1 MGSTHI
7 LSPVLYPPKG
17 YPPPPT
23 QFSAHN
29 CGSTVGGKGFTFISK
44 AFTLRSHRVRTH
56 YSLTSL

>member
-7 LSPVLYPPKG
+7 LSPALYPPKG
-17 YPPPPT
+17 YPPPT